1 MAALPFQFTGDEA
14 LLEKAPQ
21 DASAVAP
28 PPRPGSSSSMR
39 NPVAPPAQPRHSVR
53 LAAPKAR
60 ELTVRALLVGG
71 AIGAILAAG
80 NVYTSLK
87 STFIDGGALTA
98 TLLSF
103 GIFATFR
110 KYLRAPFGPL
120 ENNTAQTV
128 SASAAVMA
136 WVHGLMGP
144 IPALQLLGYHP
155 GMWAVWLWGMGIAVV
170 GILVAVALRPKLIDE
185 DDLPFPSG
193 VATAALVEAIHA
205 DQQAAFRRARLMML
219 AALGAMAVTWLRDGR
234 PSVIPGVVV
243 LPFAI
248 AGISAATLTIG
259 VAASPLMMATG
270 VMMGTRTAVTLLLGG
285 LFAWGGLVPVAH
297 HAGWIVKLDYSSLAA
312 WLVWPALGMMLAS
325 AIVPAVLGAGRFA
338 TVLMR
343 FGQDA
348 RNGLRAVWTP
358 ISSRDD
364 EGAPV
369 VTRGQIWRS
378 RGLRILGWGAILA
391 IPIGLAVVGWLGF
404 GYAPKFVLLSLVASV
419 ILGGICARAAGET
432 DIAPVGQMGTLAQIV
447 SSAGGPVA
455 SLLSGSIVAGSTT
468 QTAQSLWA
476 FRAGRNLGAS
486 PRSQIVAQ
494 LFGAFV
500 GALVVV
506 PTYVIVTRVYGIGT
520 EQMPAATALSWKA
533 TSQALSGGL
542 SSGSGDRHGWAAAIA
557 FIVGTVF
564 TLLGRRPR
572 WEKYVPSPTALGIA
586 FLTPVSLT
594 ACATVGA
601 LAAVVAR
608 RRMTA
613 TASPTTTAAD
623 IEGSVGALAAGALA
637 GESLMGV
644 VIAILAAAGILH

>member
-1 MAALPFQFTGDEA
+1 MAALPFRFTGDEA
-14 LLEKAPQ
+14 LLEEART
-21 DASAVAP
+21 AVPAVE
-28 PPRPGSSSSMR
+28 PPRRPGPSSMR
-39 NPVAPPAQPRHSVR
+39 NAVVPPTSVPHPER
-53 LAAPKAR
+53 LTAPKVR
-60 ELTVRALLVGG
+60 ELTARALLVGG
-71 AIGAILAAG
+71 AIGAVLAAG

-103 GIFATFR
+103 GIFAMFR
-110 KYLRAPFGPL
+110 KFLRAPFGPL

-144 IPALQLLGYHP
+144 IPALQLLGDHP

-193 VATAALVEAIHA
+193 TATAALVQAIHA

-219 AALGAMAVTWLRDGR
+219 AALGAMLVTWLRDGR
-234 PSVIPGVVV
+234 PSLIPGVLV
-243 LPFAI
+243 LPLVI
-248 AGISAATLTIG
+248 AGISATTLTIG
-259 VAASPLMMATG
+259 VAVSPLMMATG
-270 VMMGTRTAVTLLLGG
+270 VMMGSRTAVTLLLGG
-285 LFAWGGLVPVAH
+285 LLAWGVLVPAAH
-297 HAGWIVKLDYSSLAA
+297 HAGWIVALDYSSVAG
-312 WLVWPALGMMLAS
+312 WLVWPALGMMMAS
-325 AIVPAVLGAGRFA
+325 AIIPAVLGAGRFA

-348 RNGLRAVWTP
+348 RKSLRAIRT
-358 ISSRDD
+358 R
-364 EGAPV
+364 APRADGSLST
-369 VTRGQIWRS
+369 TRGQVKGS
-378 RGLRILGWGAILA
+378 RGLRVAAWVAILT
-391 IPIGLAVVGWLGF
+391 IPIFLAVVGWLGF
-404 GYAPKFVLLSLVASV
+404 GYAPKFVLLSVVASV

-432 DIAPVGQMGTLAQIV
+432 DIAPVGQMGTLVQIV

-486 PRSQIVAQ
+486 PRAQIVAQ
-494 LFGAFV
+494 LFGALV

-506 PTYVIVTRVYGIGT
+506 PTYAIVTRVYGIGT
-520 EQMPAATALSWKA
+520 EQMPAVSALSWKA
-533 TSQALSGGL
+533 TSQALSGSL
-542 SSGSGDRHGWAAAIA
+542 SSASGDRHAWAAAIA
-557 FIVGTVF
+557 FLLGTVF

-572 WEKYVPSPTALGIA
+572 WQNYIPSPTALGIA
-586 FLTPVSLT
+586 FLTPVSLS
-594 ACATVGA
+594 ACATFGA
-601 LAAVVAR
+601 LAAVAAR
-608 RRMTA
+608 RRLAAAAGPTSSA
-613 TASPTTTAAD
+613 TD
-623 IEGSVGALAAGALA
+623 IEGAVGALAAGALA

-644 VIAILAAAGILH
+644 IIAILAAAGILH